1 MNSKILTTE
10 DLLLLNG
17 NLIYIFRPSF
27 GDYESAELNKKPALV
42 HIENESV
49 YLLNNSYSGAA
60 PGEFNFELSPFK
72 KSWCYDEEIICME
85 MTDSDKNVYIEK
97 IKTYNALNDGDKI
110 YYNGKIGNV
119 KIMAAHGKT
128 FKAEA
133 VITIEHDFFILEK
146 EIIKSFKNITEDP
159 LLDKKDIENFVNG
172 FKDYSNVVRFLPKYF
187 YKKIPISTSFIS
199 SRPVVDIDDFRL
211 DNYFANI
218 VAIPESVISSIR
230 DIDSN
235 KINEYYD
242 TRFIIDKNLLEIVK
256 SINDTVYKFFKDNSS
271 VNNTKMNFISLDL
284 KEKVIKF
291 IPKGKDIVL
300 TADQITD
307 KNFQTVKPH
316 KFFNGALKEI
326 MSEYDIKKFVDTLL
340 AYKDP
345 YIIKYYKGKKIAE
358 NYSKLNTR
366 EWSTTSCMDR
376 KAENFFEM
384 YTDRRFR
391 LGVIF
396 CGKEQVGRFLEV
408 TADDGFVY
416 NDRLYYKDENT
427 LAWYNNWV
435 NSKGLTRKA
444 DNSHS
449 SKISFFNA
457 AKGKF
462 NKEVTVSL
470 AKDLGKLK
478 IYPYLDTLTF
488 GNKNKLTNFETRDTT
503 YTFTG
508 TNGKCSRN
516 NMVLDAVTGE
526 YIHTHFAVRIDFGK
540 DAGKS
545 TTVEHLIYS
554 SENGGHCL
562 K

>member
-1 MNSKILTTE
+1 MNSKILTKE

-17 NLIYIFRPSF
+17 DLIYIYKP
-27 GDYESAELNKKPALV
+27 DYDGYEYVEFNKKLALV
-42 HIENESV
+42 HIENDSV
-49 YLLNNSYSGAA
+49 YLLNNSYSGST

-72 KSWCYDEEIICME
+72 KSWCYDGEIICME

-97 IKTYNALNDGDKI
+97 IKMYNALNDGDKI

-119 KIMAAHGKT
+119 EIMAAHGKT
-128 FKAEA
+128 FKAES
-133 VITIEHDFFILEK
+133 VITLEHDFFILGE
-146 EIIKSFKNITEDP
+146 ETVKSFKNITEDP

-172 FKDYSNVVRFLPKYF
+172 FKGYSIIARFFPKYF
-187 YKKIPISTSFIS
+187 YKKIPISITFTN
-199 SRPVVDIDDFRL
+199 RLLVDINDARL

-291 IPKGKDIVL
+291 IAKGKDIVL
-300 TADQITD
+300 TEDHITD

-345 YIIKYYKGKKIAE
+345 YIIKYYRGKKIAE

-449 SKISFFNA
+449 SKKSFFNSV
-457 AKGKF
+457 KGRF
-462 NKEVTVSL
+462 NKEITVSL
-470 AKDLGKLK
+470 VKDLGKLK

-488 GNKNKLTNFETRDTT
+488 GNKNKLTNFETKDTT

-516 NMVLDAVTGE
+516 NMVLDAVTRE

>member
-1 MNSKILTTE
+1 MNSKILTKE

-17 NLIYIFRPSF
+17 DLIYIYKP
-27 GDYESAELNKKPALV
+27 DYDGYEYVEFNKKLALV
-42 HIENESV
+42 HIENDSV
-49 YLLNNSYSGAA
+49 YLLNNSYSGST

-72 KSWCYDEEIICME
+72 KSWCYDGEIICME
-85 MTDSDKNVYIEK
+85 MTDSDKNVHIEK
-97 IKTYNALNDGDKI
+97 IKMYNALNDGDKI

-119 KIMAAHGKT
+119 EIMAAHGKT
-128 FKAEA
+128 FKAES
-133 VITIEHDFFILEK
+133 VITLEHDFFILGE
-146 EIIKSFKNITEDP
+146 ETVKSFKNITEDP

-172 FKDYSNVVRFLPKYF
+172 FKDYSIIARFFPKYF
-187 YKKIPISTSFIS
+187 YKKIPISITFTN
-199 SRPVVDIDDFRL
+199 RLLVDINDARL

-291 IPKGKDIVL
+291 IAKGKDIVL
-300 TADQITD
+300 TEDHITD

-345 YIIKYYKGKKIAE
+345 YIIKYYRGKKIAE

-449 SKISFFNA
+449 GKKSFFNSV
-457 AKGKF
+457 KGRF
-462 NKEVTVSL
+462 NKEITVSL

-488 GNKNKLTNFETRDTT
+488 GNKNKLTNFETKDTT

-526 YIHTHFAVRIDFGK
+526 YIHNHFAVRIDFGK

>member
-1 MNSKILTTE
+1 MNSKILTKE

-17 NLIYIFRPSF
+17 DLIYIYKP
-27 GDYESAELNKKPALV
+27 DYDGYEYVEFNKKLALV
-42 HIENESV
+42 HIENDSV
-49 YLLNNSYSGAA
+49 YLLNNSYSGST

-72 KSWCYDEEIICME
+72 KSWCYDGEIICME
-85 MTDSDKNVYIEK
+85 MTDSDKNVHIEK
-97 IKTYNALNDGDKI
+97 IKMYNALNDGDKI

-119 KIMAAHGKT
+119 EIMAAHGKT
-128 FKAEA
+128 FKAES
-133 VITIEHDFFILEK
+133 VITLEHDFFILGE
-146 EIIKSFKNITEDP
+146 ETVKSFKNITEDP

-172 FKDYSNVVRFLPKYF
+172 FKDYSIIARFFPKYF
-187 YKKIPISTSFIS
+187 YKKIPISITFTN
-199 SRPVVDIDDFRL
+199 RLLVDINDARL

-291 IPKGKDIVL
+291 IAKGKDIVL
-300 TADQITD
+300 TEDHITD

-345 YIIKYYKGKKIAE
+345 YIIKYYRGKKIAE

-449 SKISFFNA
+449 SKKSFFNSV
-457 AKGKF
+457 KGRF
-462 NKEVTVSL
+462 NKEITVSL

-488 GNKNKLTNFETRDTT
+488 GNKNKLTNFETKDTT

-526 YIHTHFAVRIDFGK
+526 YIHNHFAVRIDFGK

>member
-1 MNSKILTTE
+1 MNSKILTKE

-17 NLIYIFRPSF
+17 DLIYIYKP
-27 GDYESAELNKKPALV
+27 DYDGYEYVEFNKKLALV
-42 HIENESV
+42 HIENDSV
-49 YLLNNSYSGAA
+49 YLLNNSYSGSI

-72 KSWCYDEEIICME
+72 KSWCYDGEIICME

-97 IKTYNALNDGDKI
+97 IKMYNALNDGDKI

-119 KIMAAHGKT
+119 EIMAAHGKT
-128 FKAEA
+128 FKAES
-133 VITIEHDFFILEK
+133 VITLEHDFFILGE
-146 EIIKSFKNITEDP
+146 ETVKSFKNITEDP

-172 FKDYSNVVRFLPKYF
+172 FKDYSIIARFFPKYF
-187 YKKIPISTSFIS
+187 YKKIPISITFTN
-199 SRPVVDIDDFRL
+199 RLLVDINDARL

-291 IPKGKDIVL
+291 IAKGKDIVL
-300 TADQITD
+300 TEDHITD

-345 YIIKYYKGKKIAE
+345 YIIKYYRGKKIAE

-449 SKISFFNA
+449 SKKSFFNSV
-457 AKGKF
+457 KGRF
-462 NKEVTVSL
+462 NKEITVSL
-470 AKDLGKLK
+470 VKDLGKLK

-488 GNKNKLTNFETRDTT
+488 GNKNKLTNFETKDTT

-516 NMVLDAVTGE
+516 NMVLDAVTRE

>member
-1 MNSKILTTE
+1 
-10 DLLLLNG
+10 
-17 NLIYIFRPSF
+17 
-27 GDYESAELNKKPALV
+27 
-42 HIENESV
+42 
-49 YLLNNSYSGAA
+49 
-60 PGEFNFELSPFK
+60 
-72 KSWCYDEEIICME
+72 
-85 MTDSDKNVYIEK
+85 
-97 IKTYNALNDGDKI
+97 
-110 YYNGKIGNV
+110 
-119 KIMAAHGKT
+119 
-128 FKAEA
+128 
-133 VITIEHDFFILEK
+133 
-146 EIIKSFKNITEDP
+146 
-159 LLDKKDIENFVNG
+159 
-172 FKDYSNVVRFLPKYF
+172 
-187 YKKIPISTSFIS
+187 
-199 SRPVVDIDDFRL
+199 
-211 DNYFANI
+211 
-218 VAIPESVISSIR
+218 
-230 DIDSN
+230 
-235 KINEYYD
+235 
-242 TRFIIDKNLLEIVK
+242 
-256 SINDTVYKFFKDNSS
+256 
-271 VNNTKMNFISLDL
+271 
-284 KEKVIKF
+284 
-291 IPKGKDIVL
+291 
-300 TADQITD
+300 
-307 KNFQTVKPH
+307 
-316 KFFNGALKEI
+316 

-449 SKISFFNA
+449 SKKAFFNA
-457 AKGKF
+457 TKGRF

-478 IYPYLDTLTF
+478 IYPYLDTLTY

-508 TNGKCSRN
+508 TNGMCSRN

-526 YIHTHFAVRIDFGK
+526 YIHNNFAVRIDFGK
-540 DAGKS
+540 NAGKS

-554 SENGGHCL
+554 AENGGHCL

>member
-1 MNSKILTTE
+1 MNSKILTKE

-17 NLIYIFRPSF
+17 DLIYIYKP
-27 GDYESAELNKKPALV
+27 DYDGYEYAEFNKKLALV
-42 HIENESV
+42 HIENDSV
-49 YLLNNSYSGAA
+49 YLLNNSYSGSI

-72 KSWCYDEEIICME
+72 KSWCYDGEIICME
-85 MTDSDKNVYIEK
+85 MTDSDKNVHIEK
-97 IKTYNALNDGDKI
+97 IKMYNALNDGDKI

-119 KIMAAHGKT
+119 EIMAKHGKT
-128 FKAEA
+128 FKAES
-133 VITIEHDFFILEK
+133 VITLEHDFFILGE
-146 EIIKSFKNITEDP
+146 ETVKSFKNITEDP

-172 FKDYSNVVRFLPKYF
+172 FKDYSIIARFFPKYF
-187 YKKIPISTSFIS
+187 YKKIPISITFTN
-199 SRPVVDIDDFRL
+199 RLLVDINDARL

-291 IPKGKDIVL
+291 IAKGKDIVL
-300 TADQITD
+300 TEDHITD

-345 YIIKYYKGKKIAE
+345 YIIKYYRGKKIAE

-449 SKISFFNA
+449 SKKSFFNSV
-457 AKGKF
+457 KGSF
-462 NKEVTVSL
+462 NKEITVSL

-488 GNKNKLTNFETRDTT
+488 GNKNKLTNFETKDTT

-526 YIHTHFAVRIDFGK
+526 YIHNHFAVRIDFGK

>member
-1 MNSKILTTE
+1 MNSKILTKE

-17 NLIYIFRPSF
+17 DLIYIYKP
-27 GDYESAELNKKPALV
+27 DYDGYENVEFNKKPALV
-42 HIENESV
+42 HIENDSV
-49 YLLNNSYSGAA
+49 YLLNNSYNGSA

-72 KSWCYDEEIICME
+72 KSWCYDGEIICME

-97 IKTYNALNDGDKI
+97 IKMYNALNDRDKI

-119 KIMAAHGKT
+119 DIMAAHGKT
-128 FKAEA
+128 FKAES
-133 VITIEHDFFILEK
+133 VITLEHDFFILE
-146 EIIKSFKNITEDP
+146 EETVKSFKNITEDP

-172 FKDYSNVVRFLPKYF
+172 FKDYSIIARFFPKYF
-187 YKKIPISTSFIS
+187 YKKIPISITFTN
-199 SRPVVDIDDFRL
+199 RHLVDINDARL

-291 IPKGKDIVL
+291 IAKGKDIVL
-300 TADQITD
+300 TEDHITD

-345 YIIKYYKGKKIAE
+345 YIIKYYRGKKIAE

-408 TADDGFVY
+408 TTDDGFVY

-449 SKISFFNA
+449 GKKSFFNSV
-457 AKGKF
+457 KGRF
-462 NKEVTVSL
+462 NKEITVSL

-488 GNKNKLTNFETRDTT
+488 GNKNKLTNFEAKDTT

>member
-1 MNSKILTTE
+1 MNSKILTKE

-17 NLIYIFRPSF
+17 DLIYIYKP
-27 GDYESAELNKKPALV
+27 DYDGYEYVEFNKKLALV
-42 HIENESV
+42 HIENDSV
-49 YLLNNSYSGAA
+49 YLLNNSYSGSI

-72 KSWCYDEEIICME
+72 KSWCYDGEIICME
-85 MTDSDKNVYIEK
+85 MTDSDKNVHIEK
-97 IKTYNALNDGDKI
+97 IKMYNALNDGDKI

-119 KIMAAHGKT
+119 EIMAAHGKT
-128 FKAEA
+128 FKAES
-133 VITIEHDFFILEK
+133 VITLEHDFFILGE
-146 EIIKSFKNITEDP
+146 ETVKSFKNITEDP

-172 FKDYSNVVRFLPKYF
+172 FKDYSIIARFFPKYF
-187 YKKIPISTSFIS
+187 YKKIPISITFTN
-199 SRPVVDIDDFRL
+199 RLLVDINDARL

-291 IPKGKDIVL
+291 IAKGKDIVL
-300 TADQITD
+300 TEDHITD

-345 YIIKYYKGKKIAE
+345 YIIKYYRGKKIAE

-449 SKISFFNA
+449 SKKSFFNSV
-457 AKGKF
+457 KGRF
-462 NKEVTVSL
+462 NKEITVSL
-470 AKDLGKLK
+470 VKDLGKLK

-488 GNKNKLTNFETRDTT
+488 GNKNKLTNFETKDTT

-526 YIHTHFAVRIDFGK
+526 YIHNHFAVRIDFGK